1 MTLSFSLKHAIQN
14 FGREKWINILSI
26 FTIASSLFIITLT
39 FLVVYNIE
47 LFTAN
52 LPERFTMMVYLKD
65 NLSEEDSRNIV
76 TALQSRR
83 DIRSVNYISKDAALK
98 ELKRTLKDASSILDG
113 LGDNPLSPSIELK
126 FNRDMITSSSLKNIS
141 ETIKAMPGVDDVYY
155 GEKIAEAIHN
165 LKNSLR
171 NIGIILFFTILSG
184 VIFVTYST
192 VKILFYRKKEE
203 IEILKLL
210 GATTSFIR
218 IPFLIEGGVIGFFGG
233 VLGSV
238 GTLSLSFAVTYRLST
253 IIPLLKTLVFPSEMF
268 LLLPM
273 IGTFLGILGATIAIG
288 RLRF

>member
-76 TALQSRR
+76 TSLESRR

-126 FNRDMITSSSLKNIS
+126 FNRDMISSSSLKNIS

-155 GEKIAEAIHN
+155 GEKIADAIHN

-171 NIGIILFFTILSG
+171 NIGVILFFTILSG

-192 VKILFYRKKEE
+192 VKILFYRRKEE

-218 IPFLIEGGVIGFFGG
+218 IPFLIEGGVIGFFSG

-238 GTLSLSFAVTYRLST
+238 GTLSLSFAVTFRLST

-268 LLLPM
+268 LLLP
-273 IGTFLGILGATIAIG
+273 IVGTFLGIIGATIAIG